1 MEIAGRVALVTG
13 GAHRVGRAIAL
24 ALAEAGA
31 NVAIAYHRSG
41 EQAATT
47 VDELRSHGVDAE
59 AFSADLAQPDEA
71 LRLAKAV
78 AGRLGPVDVLV
89 NSASWFARDG
99 FPCEDTST
107 WYDTF
112 DVVLH
117 GPFHLTNA
125 VAPSMLE
132 RDGGAVIN
140 IVDLSAWQP
149 WPGRAAH
156 SVAKAALLALTR
168 QVAVELAPAV
178 RCNAVALGPT
188 IEPAKFGPDQI
199 ERLRR
204 RTLLGRWAGGEE
216 AGRAVRYLVEA
227 EAVTGACLT
236 VDGGEQHGHVRDR
249 FTDTATDSVSAAAT
263 EPSDGVAERRRGIG
277 AQLSSAP
284 LDADDEAVL
293 DASASDVADAI
304 G

>member
-1 MEIAGRVALVTG
+1 MELPGRVALVTG

-31 NVAIAYHRSG
+31 TVAIAYHRST
-41 EQAATT
+41 ERAAET
-47 VDELRSHGVDAE
+47 VAELRGHGVDAD
-59 AFSADLAQPDEA
+59 AFRADLAEPGEA
-71 LRLAKAV
+71 LRLAEAV
-78 AGRLGPVDVLV
+78 AGRLGPIDALV
-89 NSASWFARDG
+89 NSASWFARDE
-99 FPCEDTST
+99 FPTGDTAT
-107 WYDTF
+107 WYETF

-132 RDGGAVIN
+132 RGGGAVVN

-168 QVAVELAPAV
+168 QVAVELAPTV

-188 IEPAKFGPDQI
+188 IQPARFGPDQV

-216 AGRAVRYLVEA
+216 AGRAVRYLLEA

-236 VDGGEQHGHVRDR
+236 VDGGEQHGHVRER
-249 FTDTATDSVSAAAT
+249 FTDTAGNTA
-263 EPSDGVAERRRGIG
+263 
-277 AQLSSAP
+277 
-284 LDADDEAVL
+284 
-293 DASASDVADAI
+293 
-304 G
+304 